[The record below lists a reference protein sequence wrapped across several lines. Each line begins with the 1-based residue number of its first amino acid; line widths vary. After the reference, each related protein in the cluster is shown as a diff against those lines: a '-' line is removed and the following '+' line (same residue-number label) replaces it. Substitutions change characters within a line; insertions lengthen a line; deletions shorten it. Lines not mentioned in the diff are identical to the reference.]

1 MGLTL
6 KEAKKFLKVYKKAYR
21 LILKMY
27 QCWYTVPL
35 KHALEEKTYIE
46 ENIASYTE
54 LVKKI
59 KKESKGKLLG
69 KEVAK

>member
-27 QCWYTVPL
+27 CSWYAIPL

-46 ENIASYTE
+46 EQLASYTE
-54 LVKKI
+54 LVKRL
-59 KKESKGKLLG
+59 KKKAKKSK
-69 KEVAK
+69 